1 MWAASWMSLG
11 TALLSAGN
19 NEVTQVAEKGYIM
32 NFLEFLILLGALL
45 FLGFGIYYL
54 IHIGNNFLYRDRRI
68 FIGKKQIFYFVLFFF
83 IVLILIGLYTI
94 QGFLLQLA
102 APFLAAFAIAYIL
115 NPAVTLMDRKGV
127 KRPYGILLIYGAVIA
142 ILVILSISFFPR
154 IAGEIRR
161 LIEVLPQYVE
171 NAYESFQDFY
181 DRNFHRIIFLPDNLE
196 NLGEMFDLDM
206 DRFQDMFLGAFGS
219 ITQTF
224 RGFFTRLINVILT
237 PIITFYFL
245 KDREKFKHKILMLIP
260 QRVRQEAL
268 LIGYDMNT
276 ALGGFVRGQLLVAL
290 FVGTLTTVSLLVL
303 RVEFAVLVGMIAG
316 IANIIPYLGPVI
328 GIVPAVFFALLDG
341 PIKALWVI
349 GVFTIIQQIESG
361 IVTPRVVGKRVGI
374 HPVFVM
380 LSLMIGGRVFG
391 ILGMLIAVP
400 SAVTIHVL
408 GKHFIALVKRI

>member
-1 MWAASWMSLG
+1 LWAASWMKFGISF
-11 TALLSAGN
+11 LSAGN
-19 NEVTQVAEKGYIM
+19 NEVSQVAGRGYVM
-32 NFLEFLILLGALL
+32 NFLLFLILLGVLL
-45 FLGFGIYYL
+45 LLGFGIYYL

-68 FIGKKQIFYFVLFFF
+68 FIGKKQIFYFILFFF
-83 IVLILIGLYTI
+83 VVLILIGLYTI
-94 QGFLLQLA
+94 QGFLLQLV

-115 NPAVTLMDRKGV
+115 NPAITLMDRKGI
-127 KRPYGILLIYGAVIA
+127 RRHYGILLIYGIIIG
-142 ILVILSISFFPR
+142 ILVILSMSFFPR

-171 NAYESFQDFY
+171 NAYENFQVFY
-181 DRNFHRIIFLPDNLE
+181 DRNFHRIGFLPENLE
-196 NLGEMFDLDM
+196 NIGEMLDLNM
-206 DRFQDMFLGAFGS
+206 ERFQDVFLGAFGS

-224 RGFFTRLINVILT
+224 RGFFVRGINVILT
-237 PIITFYFL
+237 PIIAFYFL
-245 KDREKFKHKILMLIP
+245 KDREKFKHSIIMLIP
-260 QRVRQEAL
+260 QRVRREAL
-268 LIGYDMNT
+268 MIGYDMNT

-290 FVGTLTTVSLLVL
+290 FVGTLTTVSLLIL

-316 IANIIPYLGPVI
+316 IANIIPYLGPII

-341 PIKALWVI
+341 PAKAIWVI
-349 GVFTIIQQIESG
+349 AVFTVIQQIESG

-408 GKHFIALVKRI
+408 GKHLIALVKRI

>member
-1 MWAASWMSLG
+1 MWAASWMKFGISF
-11 TALLSAGN
+11 LSAGN
-19 NEVTQVAEKGYIM
+19 NEVSQVAGRGYVM
-32 NFLEFLILLGALL
+32 NFLLFLILLGVLL
-45 FLGFGIYYL
+45 LLGFGIYYL

-68 FIGKKQIFYFVLFFF
+68 FIGKKQIFYFILFFF
-83 IVLILIGLYTI
+83 VVLILIGLYTI
-94 QGFLLQLA
+94 QGFLLQLV

-115 NPAVTLMDRKGV
+115 NPAITLMDRKGI
-127 KRPYGILLIYGAVIA
+127 RRHYGILLIYGIIIG
-142 ILVILSISFFPR
+142 ILVILSMSFFPR

-171 NAYESFQDFY
+171 NAYENFQVFY
-181 DRNFHRIIFLPDNLE
+181 DRNFHRIGFLPENLE
-196 NLGEMFDLDM
+196 NIGEMLDLNM
-206 DRFQDMFLGAFGS
+206 ERFQDVFLGAFGS

-224 RGFFTRLINVILT
+224 RGFFVRGINVILT
-237 PIITFYFL
+237 PIIAFYFL
-245 KDREKFKHKILMLIP
+245 KDREKFKHNIIMMIP
-260 QRVRQEAL
+260 QRVRREAL
-268 LIGYDMNT
+268 MIGYDMNT

-290 FVGTLTTVSLLVL
+290 FVGTLTTVSLLIL

-316 IANIIPYLGPVI
+316 IANIIPYLGPII

-341 PIKALWVI
+341 PAKAIWVI
-349 GVFTIIQQIESG
+349 AVFTVIQQIESG

-408 GKHFIALVKRI
+408 GKHLIALVKRI